1 MENPAVFMEVAE
13 KCKIKDF
20 PMVCTYGQVK
30 LAGIILLDLLV
41 NAGFKIYYSGD
52 IDPEGMQI
60 ADKLKKRYGEKL
72 EFFGFDVETYFN
84 NMSDVEIS
92 SERLNK
98 LKAIENLL
106 DLCVN
111 VEKNKKAAYE
121 EANIDRIV
129 QFVEEKGLHKNI

>member
-1 MENPAVFMEVAE
+1 M
-13 KCKIKDF
+13 
-20 PMVCTYGQVK
+20 
-30 LAGIILLDLLV
+30 
-41 NAGFKIYYSGD
+41 
-52 IDPEGMQI
+52 
-60 ADKLKKRYGEKL
+60 
-72 EFFGFDVETYFN
+72 ETYFN
-84 NMSDVEIS
+84 NISHVEIS

-111 VEKNKKAAYE
+111 VKKNKKVAYE